1 LTGLCQHNTLTHM
14 ENTETLH
21 TALLEVQKEIEK
33 ANEFGPHD
41 LTDVRMVVIPI
52 LTANGVVCSQAMDN
66 KTLVTRFIHV
76 PTGATIVMDERPD
89 TAAAAA
95 EAIATVAGL
104 TTRQG
109 PRAFKNPTVAPEPP
123 TAEAIDREG
132 RLRSLIL
139 GRETLKGLGKL
150 LTSESYDCDMRQMDP
165 ASRLRVRDVRDSHMS
180 KLKAL
185 EE

>member
-1 LTGLCQHNTLTHM
+1 M
-14 ENTETLH
+14 
-21 TALLEVQKEIEK
+21 EVQKEIEK

-109 PRAFKNPTVAPEPP
+109 PRAFQNTTVAPEPP

-139 GRETLKGLGKL
+139 GRETLKGL
-150 LTSESYDCDMRQMDP
+150 
-165 ASRLRVRDVRDSHMS
+165 RVRDVRDSHMS